1 MTNLLLSRA
10 RLRRDVPAA
19 ALWHELAPDDDDRR
33 MQASHRLVWTL
44 FADAADR
51 TRDFL
56 WREADPGTFFL
67 LSNRAP
73 EDRHNLFEID
83 PPKEFAPQLRA
94 GDALRFSLRANAT
107 VARKPQS
114 ATGERTRGKPSDV
127 VMDALYR
134 LPKGRERAE
143 ARRDAISAAGH
154 AWLSARGAKNGFRLL
169 EVDAQSGASVS
180 CVTGYR
186 VMRLD
191 DRNERMHIGIL
202 DYDGVLVVEDPS
214 RFTDA
219 IAQGFGRAK
228 AFGCGLMLVRRA
240 W

>member
-1 MTNLLLSRA
+1 MTTLLLSRA

-19 ALWHELAPDDDDRR
+19 ALWRELAPDDDDRR

-56 WREADPGTFFL
+56 WREADPGSFYL
-67 LSNRAP
+67 LSSRAP
-73 EDRHNLFEID
+73 DDRHNLFEID

-94 GDALRFSLRANAT
+94 GDVLRFSLRANAT
-107 VARKPQS
+107 VARKPEGDRGVRS
-114 ATGERTRGKPSDV
+114 RGKPSDV

-143 ARRDAISAAGH
+143 ARRDAVSAAGH
-154 AWLSARGAKNGFRLL
+154 AWLAARGAKNGFRL
-169 EVDAQSGASVS
+169 VDSDEKTATPMS

-186 VMRLD
+186 VMRLN
-191 DRNERMHIGIL
+191 DRNERMNIGIL
-202 DYDGVLVVEDPS
+202 DYDGTLLVEDPAQ
-214 RFTDA
+214 FLDA
-219 IAQGFGRAK
+219 IGQGFGRAK
-228 AFGCGLMLVRRA
+228 AFGCGLMLIRRV
-240 W
+240 

>member
-1 MTNLLLSRA
+1 MTHLLLSRA

-19 ALWHELAPDDDDRR
+19 ALWRELAPDDDNRR
-33 MQASHRLVWTL
+33 MQAGHRLVWTL
-44 FADAADR
+44 FADATDR

-56 WREADPGTFFL
+56 WREADPGTFYL

-94 GDALRFSLRANAT
+94 GDVLRFSLRANAT
-107 VARKPQS
+107 VARKPKGE
-114 ATGERTRGKPSDV
+114 TGKQARGKPSDV
-127 VMDALYR
+127 VMDALHR

-143 ARRDAISAAGH
+143 ARVDAISAAGH
-154 AWLSARGAKNGFRLL
+154 AWLSARGAKSGFRLA
-169 EVDAQSGASVS
+169 EVDRQSGASTS

-186 VMRLD
+186 VMQLD
-191 DRNERMHIGIL
+191 DRNEKMRIGVV

-214 RFTDA
+214 RFMDS
-219 IAQGFGRAK
+219 IKQGFGRAK

-240 W
+240 